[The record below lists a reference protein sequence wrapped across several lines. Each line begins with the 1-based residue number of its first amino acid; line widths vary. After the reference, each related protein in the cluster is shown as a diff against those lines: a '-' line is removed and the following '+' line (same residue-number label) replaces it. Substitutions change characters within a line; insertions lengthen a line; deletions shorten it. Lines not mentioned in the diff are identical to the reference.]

1 MRGALGAQA
10 LFLTQDVAIH
20 SGPLRND
27 DVGGIKLSSADMALL
42 FKVVGVG
49 TKVEVR

>member
-10 LFLTQDVAIH
+10 LFLTQNIAIH
-20 SGPLRND
+20 SGPIWND
-27 DVGGIKLSSADMALL
+27 DVGGVKLSSADMALL
-42 FKVVGVG
+42 FKVIGLG